1 MELMGFA
8 DKEHPS
14 LDSYQLLELAKWE
27 ISGQMICKVAKTT
40 LTKL

>member
-27 ISGQMICKVAKTT
+27 ISD
-40 LTKL
+40 L